1 MASFFLSST
10 WINWFYKWLFFFFQ
24 DLKKGYCI
32 YFFLKI
38 LKINLILFEV
48 GNVWQPKACQKA
60 HLNHH
65 QPILCSTLKIL
76 QNSYVH
82 VYRYWRVPIMKWL
95 VVKLFTGNFCIGS
108 SRCKVSDYRKVH
120 VYTVLQFDMRLT
132 LFVELLWIPINQIYI
147 QVINYPIGIKKCFWF
162 VNLINIM
169 Y

>member
-10 WINWFYKWLFFFFQ
+10 WINWFYKWLFFFVQ

-82 VYRYWRVPIMKWL
+82 VYIDIEGFTLWSGWLLNCLRVIFALVAVDVKSLIIGRYMYILYFSFIWDSLFLLNCYEFQSIKYIYKW
-95 VVKLFTGNFCIGS
+95 
-108 SRCKVSDYRKVH
+108 
-120 VYTVLQFDMRLT
+120 
-132 LFVELLWIPINQIYI
+132 
-147 QVINYPIGIKKCFWF
+147 
-162 VNLINIM
+162 
-169 Y
+169 